1 MIPDIKTC
9 CADVYA
15 SEWARLLLGDSL
27 HPGGLALTERLGHM
41 LGLDA
46 SGRVLDLAAGP
57 GTSALHLARV
67 FGCRV
72 VGVDYGAR
80 NVEHARRA
88 ALHAGLAERVEF
100 ATGDA
105 ERLGGVE
112 DNAFDAVVC
121 ECAYCTFPDKAAA
134 AREIARVLR
143 PGGRFGLSDLT
154 RSRPLPTRLAGL
166 LAWLACIADARPV
179 EQYIAEVEA
188 VGLRVDHVEAHPE
201 ALSELVRQVRGR
213 LLGAELMAKLQRLE
227 LPVAESDWQQAKL
240 LARHAAA
247 AVEAGTLG
255 YTLLVA
261 SKPHARQD
269 G

>member
-1 MIPDIKTC
+1 MIPDLKTC

-15 SEWARLLLGDSL
+15 SEWAHLLLGDSL
-27 HPGGLALTERLGHM
+27 HPGGLALTEHLGRL

-46 SGRVLDLAAGP
+46 RNRVLDLAAGR

-80 NVEHARRA
+80 NVELARHA
-88 ALHAGLAERVEF
+88 ALQAGLAERVEF

-105 ERLGGVE
+105 ERLGGF
-112 DNAFDAVVC
+112 DDSAFDAVVC

-143 PGGRFGLSDLT
+143 PGGRFGLSDLV
-154 RSRPLPTRLAGL
+154 RSGPLATELAGL
-166 LAWLACIADARPV
+166 LAWVACIADARPV

-201 ALSELVRQVRGR
+201 ALAELVRQVRGR

-240 LARHAAA
+240 LARRAAA

-255 YTLLVA
+255 YMLLVA
-261 SKPHARQD
+261 SKPEGLQD
-269 G
+269 S